1 MKYLKIGVAFVLLV
15 NFIPV
20 QSISAYPVQGHVVS
34 IQEVQKQVYS
44 QSTQR
49 ISNIQDIQK
58 LLRHTEV
65 QKHFNGLYD
74 LQKIEVSLAN
84 LDDKTLEDLASR
96 SRLAND
102 QLQAGLGTGGIIAIA
117 VVVTV
122 IIIIIVAVV
131 PKFGG

>member
-74 LQKIEVSLAN
+74 LQKIEVALAN